1 MAEVVSLPW
10 QPAAVESVVRGR
22 LVAVSAPTQ
31 FIAEMRQ
38 AVITVELC
46 DVTLDGYRAT
56 VTLDYVIGTRVMA
69 VSVGQASGTSS

>member
-1 MAEVVSLPW
+1 MAEAVSLPW

-46 DVTLDGYRAT
+46 DVTLDGFRAT
-56 VTLDYVIGTRVMA
+56 VTLDYVIGMRVMA